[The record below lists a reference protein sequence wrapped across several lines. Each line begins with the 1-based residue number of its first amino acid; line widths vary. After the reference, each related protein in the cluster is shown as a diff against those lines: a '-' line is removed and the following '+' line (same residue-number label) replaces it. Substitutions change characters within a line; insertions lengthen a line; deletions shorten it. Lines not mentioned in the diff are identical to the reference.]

1 MMSVTIDPSETRRSP
16 QALARRATSPVLRNL
31 VLGVLGSGAL
41 VGFSVGAYSMMGEF
55 ARPQL
60 AKVAIG
66 RQAAEWPDLKDGLPA
81 MVSSTGE
88 AARPPSRNGDAEN
101 AGAKS
106 ANAKSADVKSTSAA
120 LALPAVPVA
129 ATVPDAPP
137 RNAAASSPRPLPP
150 IETATV
156 VASVRIAPLVP
167 PAAMASPV
175 PPSRAETVRARAA
188 ETQFTALPA
197 DPSAQPSPRPVK
209 KAPMASARAKPVPGP
224 VATPQTAVAAQPAEP
239 EETEVFGIKVPT
251 LASSGRKF
259 VEGVQSLGD
268 AVAKQF

>member
-16 QALARRATSPVLRNL
+16 QAPAARRAPSVLRNL
-31 VLGVLGSGAL
+31 ALGVLGGAAL

-55 ARPQL
+55 AKPQL

-66 RQAAEWPDLKDGLPA
+66 RQAAEWPDLKDGVPA
-81 MVSSTGE
+81 MVSSIGE
-88 AARPPSRNGDAEN
+88 AIRPPSRTADAKP
-101 AGAKS
+101 AS
-106 ANAKSADVKSTSAA
+106 APLVSPVAVPAA
-120 LALPAVPVA
+120 ATPSPPVA
-129 ATVPDAPP
+129 APP
-137 RNAAASSPRPLPP
+137 ERHAAAPSPRPLPP
-150 IETATV
+150 IEMATV
-156 VASVRIAPLVP
+156 VASARLAPLVQP
-167 PAAMASPV
+167 VAMASLV

-188 ETQFTALPA
+188 ETQFTALPSEPA
-197 DPSAQPSPRPVK
+197 VQPAPRPVR
-209 KAPMASARAKPVPGP
+209 KAPLASARANAAPAT
-224 VATPQTAVAAQPAEP
+224 VATPQPSAAPQAAEA